1 MVCANLFFGWDNGLG
16 LEVDTR
22 VLVQRGHLPNSSD
35 LVRAGYYGYGG
46 ALDDKELICSLA
58 EDVCLARSLD
68 SVGWLGS
75 GF

>member
-22 VLVQRGHLPNSSD
+22 VLVQRGHLPNSLD
-35 LVRAGYYGYGG
+35 LVWAGYCGYAGSG
-46 ALDDKELICSLA
+46 AGKELICSLA